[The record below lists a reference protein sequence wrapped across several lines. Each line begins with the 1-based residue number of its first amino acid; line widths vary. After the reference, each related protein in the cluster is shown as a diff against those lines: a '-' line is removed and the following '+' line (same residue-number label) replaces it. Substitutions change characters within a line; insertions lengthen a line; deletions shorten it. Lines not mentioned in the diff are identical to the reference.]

1 MNEPGPASVTL
12 RIDGAVAHVRIS
24 NPGRRNAFTWS
35 MYDEL
40 EQIAGRLR
48 AENDVRVVVL
58 RGDREDGFAA
68 GTDIAQFRD
77 FADGAAGVDYERRV
91 ARVLQAILDI
101 PVPTVAAVERTA
113 VGAGLAVAACCD
125 IVVAEEDARFGAPIA
140 RTLGNCLPIAVVQ
153 RLRGRLGQ
161 AAATGMLFTAA
172 LVPAQQLTASGF
184 VHETAAPGELDG
196 VVDALVTRILR
207 SAPLTLRALKEMNR
221 RLDRAAPAPD
231 DTDLLE
237 LCYGSADF
245 REGVRAFT
253 EHRYPEWKGN

>member
-1 MNEPGPASVTL
+1 MSEPGAASVT
-12 RIDGAVAHVRIS
+12 VAFNGPVAEVRIS

-40 EQIAGRLR
+40 EQIAGGLKGRPGL
-48 AENDVRVVVL
+48 RVVVL

-68 GTDIAQFRD
+68 GTDISQFGD
-77 FADGAAGVDYERRV
+77 FADAAAGVDYERRV
-91 ARVLQAILDI
+91 GRVLQAILDI
-101 PVPTVAAVERTA
+101 DVPTVAAVERTA

-140 RTLGNCLPIAVVQ
+140 RTLGNCLPITVVQ
-153 RLRGRLGQ
+153 RLRNRVGP
-161 AAATGMLFTAA
+161 AAVGMLLTAA
-172 LVPAQQLTASGF
+172 LVPAQQLISSGF
-184 VHETAAPGELDG
+184 VHETAAAGELDA
-196 VVDALVTRILR
+196 VLDTLIRRILR

-221 RLDRAAPAPD
+221 RLDATVDLPD

-245 REGVRAFT
+245 REGVGAFT
-253 EHRYPEWKGN
+253 EHRYPNWKGN